1 MLLYL
6 LKDSR
11 QSMKYIMINL
21 QETSSI
27 QKMLLK
33 TFKLNLLMKEKSDYR
48 SKKKKL
54 LKDLDQNQE
63 LLRMRTK
70 NKKIYKLR

>member
-33 TFKLNLLMKEKSDYR
+33 TFKLNLLMKEKTDYR

>member
-1 MLLYL
+1 
-6 LKDSR
+6 
-11 QSMKYIMINL
+11 MKYIMINL

-33 TFKLNLLMKEKSDYR
+33 TFKLNLLMKEKTDYR

-54 LKDLDQNQE
+54 LKDLDQDQE